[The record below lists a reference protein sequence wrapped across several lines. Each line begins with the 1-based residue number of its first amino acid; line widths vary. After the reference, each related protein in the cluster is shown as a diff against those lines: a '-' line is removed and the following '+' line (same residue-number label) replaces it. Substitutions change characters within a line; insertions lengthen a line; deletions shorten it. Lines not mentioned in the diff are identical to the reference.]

1 MRLLHLSLI
10 FLCSC
15 QVQTQEPAPESVI
28 IVVNY
33 GDISKVYIKNDGIE
47 CWIYEGDE
55 LIGKE
60 RY

>member
-1 MRLLHLSLI
+1 
-10 FLCSC
+10 
-15 QVQTQEPAPESVI
+15 
-28 IVVNY
+28 VNY